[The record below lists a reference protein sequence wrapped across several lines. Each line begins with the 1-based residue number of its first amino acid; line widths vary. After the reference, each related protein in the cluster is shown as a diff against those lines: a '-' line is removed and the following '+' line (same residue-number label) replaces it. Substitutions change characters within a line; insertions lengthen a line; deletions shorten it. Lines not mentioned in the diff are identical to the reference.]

1 MKLVSVVIPTRNRPD
16 CLLCAVQI
24 ALRQLPDAEIIV
36 SDNSD
41 SDGLRHRLAD
51 EIASGRVRYTYSNEQ
66 LSVVDNFERTLQMAT
81 GAYIAFIGDDD
92 SVGPGLWEIAE
103 WAQRE
108 AVEAVVSYT
117 DAFVASYFW
126 PGVRSK
132 YFGLGYSAKL
142 FVNAFDGSARAIDG
156 RQALS
161 QVAARF
167 GGGLGSL
174 PRAYH
179 GLVSRALLDRIRA
192 RHGHVFGGVSPD
204 IFSATLITAEC
215 RKAYIVNY
223 PFLVPGASA
232 ASTAGQ
238 GAERSDRAGLRDTD
252 HISRFGASLRW
263 DARIPEFYSPH
274 TVWAYSM
281 QKALD
286 ELPELRITPS
296 YARLYARCLLFSRS
310 YRAPTLQAVRHWAAA
325 QGNARAW
332 LAIAFNAGRE
342 LLELALRVGKRV
354 LHPRPGG
361 SATAYDDLPTMEAAY
376 QALEQH
382 IAARRITLQLPSSTG
397 VEPRP

>member
-1 MKLVSVVIPTRNRPD
+1 MKLISVVIPTRNRPD
-16 CLLCAVQI
+16 CLLCAVRI
-24 ALRQLPDAEIIV
+24 ALRQLPEAEIIV

-41 SDGLRHRLAD
+41 SDALRHKLAD
-51 EIASGRVRYTYSNEQ
+51 EIASGRVRYAYSSEH

-81 GAYIAFIGDDD
+81 GSYIAFIGDDD
-92 SVGPGLWEIAE
+92 SVGPGLWQIAE

-108 AVEAVVSYT
+108 SVEAVVSYT

-142 FVNAFDGSARAIDG
+142 FVNAFDGAAKPIDG

-161 QVAARF
+161 HVASRF

-179 GLVSRALLDRIRA
+179 GLVSRQLLDRIRA

-215 RKAYIVNY
+215 RKAYVVNY
-223 PFLVPGASA
+223 PFLIPGASA
-232 ASTAGQ
+232 TSTAGQ

-252 HISRFGASLRW
+252 HISRFGAGLRW

-274 TVWAYSM
+274 TVWAYSL

-286 ELPELRITPS
+286 ELPERAVTPS
-296 YARLYARCLLFSRS
+296 YARLYARCLLFSRA
-310 YRAPTLQAVRHWAAA
+310 YRAPTLEAIRHWAVDKGKL
-325 QGNARAW
+325 QAW
-332 LAIAFNAGRE
+332 LSIAISAGQE
-342 LLELALRVGKRV
+342 LLELAARVGKRV

-361 SATAYDDLPTMEAAY
+361 GATAYGDLPTMEAAY
-376 QALEQH
+376 EALEQH
-382 IAARRITLQLPSSTG
+382 IASRHIALQLPSTG
-397 VEPRP
+397 LERRP